1 MGSDARLVRGAAQKD
16 LVKAFES
23 LCGRHG
29 RWEVWADWITMSA
42 CSISCAVDA
51 THREAREKLYQT
63 ARTKYTEAEL
73 QVMAEML
80 GMVVAALDENPD
92 QDLLG
97 EIFMTLNLG
106 NEHNGQFFTPYNVCR
121 AMSQLTIGDVAAQ
134 VEAQGWISAADP
146 ACGAGALLVAFAN
159 ECRRPG
165 HEVNYQTSVLFVAQ
179 DIDFTVGLMCYIQL
193 SLLGCAGYVV
203 IGDSLAHPST
213 AYDRRG
219 LIPRDEGNVW
229 YTPMYFRDVWHWR
242 RALAQVDM
250 MFEADQG
257 PKERQDQP
265 APKRPPKKPCK
276 SGKDKARK
284 NAGDDHKS
292 RPQPPDFSANEY
304 GQLTLF

>member
-1 MGSDARLVRGAAQKD
+1 
-16 LVKAFES
+16 
-23 LCGRHG
+23 
-29 RWEVWADWITMSA
+29 MSA
-42 CSISCAVDA
+42 CSISNAVDQA
-51 THREAREKLYQT
+51 HREAREKIFLN
-63 ARTKYTEAEL
+63 AREKYAEEEM

-80 GMVVAALDENPD
+80 GMVVAALDENQD

-97 EIFMTLNLG
+97 EIFMTLGLG

-121 AMSQLTIGDVAAQ
+121 AMSELTIGDVAAQ
-134 VEAQGWISAADP
+134 VEAQGWVSAADP

-159 ECRRPG
+159 ECLRQK
-165 HEVNYQTSVLFVAQ
+165 VNYQTSVLFVAQ
-179 DIDFTVGLMCYIQL
+179 DIDFIVGLMCYIQL

-242 RALAQVDM
+242 RLWAQVDLM
-250 MFEADQG
+250 CSSEEGKTG
-257 PKERQDQP
+257 PQP
-265 APKRPPKKPCK
+265 ARQAQEKEALPPEPTEP
-276 SGKDKARK
+276 AFNENK
-284 NAGDDHKS
+284 N
-292 RPQPPDFSANEY
+292 

>member
-1 MGSDARLVRGAAQKD
+1 MGSDARLVRGAAQKE

-29 RWEVWADWITMSA
+29 RWEVWADWIVMCA
-42 CSISCAVDA
+42 CSISNAVDRV
-51 THREAREKLYQT
+51 HREKRGETYLTLCK
-63 ARTKYTEAEL
+63 KYTGAEM
-73 QVMAEML
+73 QTMGDML

-97 EIFMTLNLG
+97 EIFMMLSLG
-106 NEHNGQFFTPYNVCR
+106 NEHNGQFFTPYDVCR
-121 AMSQLTIGDVAAQ
+121 AMSTLTIGDIAVQ
-134 VEAQGWISAADP
+134 VERQGWVSVADP

-159 ECRRPG
+159 ECRRQK
-165 HEVNYQTSVLFVAQ
+165 VNYQQSVLCVAQ

-203 IGDSLAHPST
+203 IGDTLAHPST

-229 YTPMYFRDVWHWR
+229 YTPMYFHTIWHWR

-250 MFEADQG
+250 MCKASQG
-257 PKERQDQP
+257 LEEHQNQP
-265 APKRPPKKPCK
+265 APEEPPKRPCK
-276 SGKDKARK
+276 GGKGESRK
-284 NAGDDHKS
+284 NAEDDSKR

>member
-1 MGSDARLVRGAAQKD
+1 MASITRQVRGEAQKAIA
-16 LVKAFES
+16 KSFEG
-23 LCGRHG
+23 LCGRHS

-63 ARTKYTEAEL
+63 ARAKYTEAEL

-97 EIFMTLNLG
+97 EIFMTLGLG

-121 AMSQLTIGDVAAQ
+121 AMSELTIGDVAAQ

-179 DIDFTVGLMCYIQL
+179 DIDYIVGLMCYIQL

-219 LIPRDEGNVW
+219 LIPRDEGNV
-229 YTPMYFRDVWHWR
+229 
-242 RALAQVDM
+242 
-250 MFEADQG
+250 
-257 PKERQDQP
+257 
-265 APKRPPKKPCK
+265 
-276 SGKDKARK
+276 
-284 NAGDDHKS
+284 
-292 RPQPPDFSANEY
+292 
-304 GQLTLF
+304 

>member
-1 MGSDARLVRGAAQKD
+1 MASITRLIRGEAQKSIA
-16 LVKAFES
+16 KSFEG
-23 LCGRHG
+23 LCGRHS

-63 ARTKYTEAEL
+63 ARAKYTEAEL

-97 EIFMTLNLG
+97 EIFMTLGLG
-106 NEHNGQFFTPYNVCR
+106 NEHNGQFFTPYSVCR
-121 AMSQLTIGDVAAQ
+121 AMSGMTYGDDLKARIEQRGWVA
-134 VEAQGWISAADP
+134 VNDP

-159 ECRRPG
+159 ECLRQK
-165 HEVNYQTSVLFVAQ
+165 VNYQTSVLFVAQ
-179 DIDFTVGLMCYIQL
+179 DIDFAVGLMCYIQL

-203 IGDSLAHPST
+203 IGDSLAHLST

-229 YTPMYFRDVWHWR
+229 YTPMYFRDIWHWR

-250 MFEADQG
+250 MFEADTG
-257 PKERQDQP
+257 PKERQDQL
-265 APKRPPKKPCK
+265 APKRPAKKLCK
-276 SGKDKARK
+276 DGENKARK

>member
-1 MGSDARLVRGAAQKD
+1 MKPPRVRGEAKKQI
-16 LVKAFES
+16 VKAFDG

-29 RWEVWADWITMSA
+29 RWEVWADWIVMCA
-42 CSISCAVDA
+42 CSISNAVDRA
-51 THREAREKLYQT
+51 HRNEREKTYKTLSE
-63 ARTKYTEAEL
+63 KYTEAER
-73 QVMAEML
+73 QTMAEML
-80 GMVVAALDENPD
+80 GMVVAALDENQD

-97 EIFMTLNLG
+97 EIFMTLGLG
-106 NEHNGQFFTPYNVCR
+106 NEHNGQFFTPYDVCCV
-121 AMSQLTIGDVAAQ
+121 MSALNSENIAAQ
-134 VEAQGWISAADP
+134 VERQGWVSVSDP

-159 ECRRPG
+159 ECTRQK
-165 HEVNYQTSVLFVAQ
+165 VNYQTSVFFVAQ

-242 RALAQVDM
+242 RRAGFLLADM
-250 MFEADQG
+250 MCSAEKPQG
-257 PKERQDQP
+257 AEVVSKPETTTQKSRTRPKKAQP
-265 APKRPPKKPCK
+265 AA
-276 SGKDKARK
+276 SE
-284 NAGDDHKS
+284 
-292 RPQPPDFSANEY
+292 NEY